1 MTRILQTILVILMP
15 LSACADAHA
24 ADTGG
29 DIKFDSQKAGAVH
42 FSHDYHTRLR
52 GLRCMACHFRM
63 FEEAGGSYKMKKEKI
78 TKRDFCEY
86 CHNGMKGFDAQ
97 EAKNCIRC
105 HKK

>member
-1 MTRILQTILVILMP
+1 MTRVLETILALLMV
-15 LSACADAHA
+15 LSACAVSHA

-29 DIKFDSQKAGAVH
+29 DIKFDTRNAGPVF
-42 FSHDYHTRLR
+42 FSHDYHTKLR
-52 GLRCMACHFRM
+52 GIRCMACHFRM
-63 FEEAGGSYKMKKEKI
+63 FEEAGGSYKMRREKVN
-78 TKRDFCEY
+78 KRDFCGY